1 MSGATN
7 KAGAPRHVFK
17 LKLAFLVLLWPL
29 TVKSELAVDEIY
41 SPRVTAGD
49 LEIGV
54 VGAFLDSEGSEID
67 NLRADQWEVG
77 YGLSERLSAEL
88 NFNAIKRPGRAYS
101 LEEYEIE
108 LIGNFFQDTESAAGL
123 FIELSKEHGQKAG
136 GVTLGSL
143 YERQLYAHYSILTN
157 LLVSRSFG
165 EDDEQLEPTGSLQF
179 AYTKS
184 DTFQPGLEY
193 YGAENNHLM
202 GPAILAEFRMGSSI
216 LELQA
221 GVAFGLTRDSDDMI
235 YRWELEI
242 EL

>member
-1 MSGATN
+1 MSRATN
-7 KAGAPRHVFK
+7 NAGAPRHGFK

-108 LIGNFFQDTESAAGL
+108 LIGNFFL
-123 FIELSKEHGQKAG
+123 
-136 GVTLGSL
+136 
-143 YERQLYAHYSILTN
+143 
-157 LLVSRSFG
+157 
-165 EDDEQLEPTGSLQF
+165 
-179 AYTKS
+179 
-184 DTFQPGLEY
+184 
-193 YGAENNHLM
+193 
-202 GPAILAEFRMGSSI
+202 
-216 LELQA
+216 
-221 GVAFGLTRDSDDMI
+221 I
-235 YRWELEI
+235 Y
-242 EL
+242 

>member
-1 MSGATN
+1 MSRATN
-7 KAGAPRHVFK
+7 NAGAPRHGFK

-67 NLRADQWEVG
+67 NL
-77 YGLSERLSAEL
+77 
-88 NFNAIKRPGRAYS
+88 NAIKRPGGAYS

-221 GVAFGLTRDSDDMI
+221 GVAFGLTTDSDDMI